1 MWGGIDVE
9 CERESDMSIENRDL
23 RVFLAEDNQADV
35 YLVEM
40 ALQEHGLRFTLTS
53 ALDGEEA
60 ISRMGLF
67 QASDC
72 PDIALLDQNL
82 PRVTGEKVMEAIR
95 AHEHCKSIP
104 IVIMSSS
111 EHRREQEIA
120 QKFGATF
127 FRKAANLNDFME
139 LGALVKQLCDLSKSN
154 CTHQTNQTLK
164 RP

>member
-1 MWGGIDVE
+1 ME
-9 CERESDMSIENRDL
+9 ERIMSTTGRNL

-60 ISRMGLF
+60 IHQLGAF
-67 QASDC
+67 GASDC

-82 PRVTGEKVMEAIR
+82 PRVTGEEVMAVIR
-95 AHEHCKSIP
+95 AHEHCGTIP
-104 IVIMSSS
+104 IVIMSSA
-111 EHRREQEIA
+111 ENRRDQEMV

-127 FRKAANLNDFME
+127 FRKAANLNDFLE
-139 LGALVKQLCDLSKSN
+139 LGALVKSLVAEA
-154 CTHQTNQTLK
+154 
-164 RP
+164 